1 MVKKSPCSSLF
12 LREAEWFAC
21 PTEVSFFCSSGLLR
35 PGHRTHCI
43 FPQNFLECLLLET
56 SYQAVR
62 KPKWSC
68 RKAYVER
75 NYWSS
80 NTGPLGSWQGSPIY
94 QSWVSHFGNGS
105 STPCEQPKLMLHEAE
120 MSHTFWAL
128 LKIHV
133 YEQNNDCCNFKPL
146 SIEVVCS
153 VLINNQSILPACMQ
167 INTTR
172 EKHNHA
178 DWLWFK
184 SCSQNWSS
192 F

>member
-1 MVKKSPCSSLF
+1 MWQRDPHVLPF
-12 LREAEWFAC
+12 LWEKL
-21 PTEVSFFCSSGLLR
+21 SGLLAQQKCHFSVLLR
-35 PGHRTHCI
+35 PGHRTPCI
-43 FPQNFLECLLLET
+43 FPQDFLEYLLLET

-80 NTGPLGSWQGSPIY
+80 NTGPLGSWRESPTS
-94 QSWVSHFGNGS
+94 QSWVRHFGNGS
-105 STPCEQPKLMLHEAE
+105 STPRELPKLMLHEAE

-128 LKIHV
+128 LKIHIC
-133 YEQNNDCCNFKPL
+133 EQNNHCCNFKPL

-153 VLINNQSILPACMQ
+153 VLINNQNILPACMQ

-172 EKHNHA
+172 EKKHNHA